1 MCEPTWMYTCCS
13 RVSAPGGVFAAR
25 RIWAG
30 LWRGEL
36 HLDRISSAWTAS
48 SAARRDRSSSLLH
61 THTRWRCSKINTV
74 KMLTDTSRVSNNS
87 VTFQNVG
94 FNSVRRVELL
104 QCAVFHTCAALSCS
118 SIYMKEKETIDN
130 WTAGRDAQINKQY
143 TTRACR
149 QTELCWREQNH
160 LIWKSLYYKASN
172 RQAASA
178 HSSGSMCILNSL
190 LLITDLNV

>member
-1 MCEPTWMYTCCS
+1 MCVSLHGCTLAAVEFQRLVESLRLVGSELDSDVVNSTWIGSLQPGQRRRLHVVTAAPLYYT
-13 RVSAPGGVFAAR
+13 
-25 RIWAG
+25 
-30 LWRGEL
+30 
-36 HLDRISSAWTAS
+36 
-48 SAARRDRSSSLLH
+48 H
-61 THTRWRCSKINTV
+61 THTVSSKINTV

-172 RQAASA
+172 RQAAPA